1 MLFILR
7 ETGRRKLNELYQKV
21 TCVCH
26 SLFYI
31 MGAYLW
37 HCLGTVQDFHA
48 TFDIRFVSG
57 VWLILALFD
66 KFVRL
71 GQEPLEVREHEQL

>member
-1 MLFILR
+1 MNYIKKLLVFVTRYFTSWALTCGIAWVLFKI
-7 ETGRRKLNELYQKV
+7 
-21 TCVCH
+21 
-26 SLFYI
+26 
-31 MGAYLW
+31 
-37 HCLGTVQDFHA
+37 FHA

-66 KFVRL
+66 KFVQL